1 MSLFYIFMK
10 IMKYSECVLTDAAIR
25 QIKVFFDTPQARTLN
40 SFENADLV
48 TQIADTIL
56 VEQSNRLS
64 GIENPTDEM
73 MSTIEEED
81 VTTAFSILSIG
92 SDVDAESLKPDKE
105 NTNQINDNE
114 ESKQKPIGKN
124 VYLTKKNVKAIA
136 IYNKKTGITV
146 LSGSVINKDCS
157 SYYAEKRNAI
167 MKGNE
172 NMQDGKIV
180 LINNIH
186 FRTPSGAS
194 DFVLGA
200 STNGWTEWKT
210 RKDNSLDDIYRKK

>member
-1 MSLFYIFMK
+1 M
-10 IMKYSECVLTDAAIR
+10 
-25 QIKVFFDTPQARTLN
+25 N

-81 VTTAFSILSIG
+81 VMTAFSILSIG

-210 RKDNSLDDIYRKK
+210 RKGNSLDDLYRKK